1 MKDKYIEYIKYECF
15 SDVGVIKGL
24 VRAFFV
30 NGMYNAIMYIRL
42 YQMLT
47 EKNSF
52 LAIHFKNLLVKKY
65 GIFIGKKTKIGKGL
79 ILPHPSSIVFGQDVV
94 IGENAL
100 IFQNVTIGSKIVGGR
115 TAFYPQIGD
124 NRILCC
130 GSCVLA
136 NEKEL
141 QVGNNSVIGANSILF
156 ESVGDNSICV
166 GSPAKVVKQK

>member
-65 GIFIGKKTKIGKGL
+65 GIFIGKHLQKSLPMAQVLCGWMLLPMPQRLLDGKI
-79 ILPHPSSIVFGQDVV
+79 F
-94 IGENAL
+94 
-100 IFQNVTIGSKIVGGR
+100 
-115 TAFYPQIGD
+115 
-124 NRILCC
+124 
-130 GSCVLA
+130 
-136 NEKEL
+136 
-141 QVGNNSVIGANSILF
+141 
-156 ESVGDNSICV
+156 
-166 GSPAKVVKQK
+166 